1 MIVPSSLVNMERL
14 EDGNVGLL
22 VLNILNKKLKKMRK
36 IKVKK
41 NVNKISA

>member
-1 MIVPSSLVNMERL
+1 MPSSSVNMERL